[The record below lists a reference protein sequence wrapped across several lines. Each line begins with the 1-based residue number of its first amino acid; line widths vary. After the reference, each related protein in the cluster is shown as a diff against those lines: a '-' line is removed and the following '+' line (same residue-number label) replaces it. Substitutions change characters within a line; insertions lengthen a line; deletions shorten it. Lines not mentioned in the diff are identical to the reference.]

1 MTFGQALVHQRVQL
15 PAARGCS
22 RPMRRSVVM
31 RGSGRFFIGG
41 NWKCNGTIDSVTK
54 LVDELNA
61 GSVPSTVD
69 IVVAP
74 TFVHL
79 ERVQRTLKGPFQIGA
94 QDCWVSKGGA
104 FTGEVSAEMLHD
116 MGIPWVILG
125 HSERRSLCR
134 EDDEL
139 VGMKC
144 EYALSQGLKVIA
156 CVGETLEQRDS
167 GHMWDVLDAQLAA
180 IARHTSMDHWVDLVI
195 AYEPVWAIGTGVVA
209 TPEQAQASERLEGPG
224 AACEVHAHV
233 RKWIAQNVGPE
244 VADTLRILY
253 GGSVNEGNCGTLANL
268 EDVDGFLV
276 GGASLK
282 GPSFI
287 DICNAQNK
295 HS

>member
-1 MTFGQALVHQRVQL
+1 MFASTSLLHQRVQL
-15 PAARGCS
+15 QAARSPAAS
-22 RPMRRSVVM
+22 RAHRRMTIVA

-41 NWKCNGTIDSVTK
+41 NWKCNGTIDSVTQ
-54 LVDELNA
+54 LVKDLNA
-61 GSVPSTVD
+61 GSVPSTVE
-69 IVVAP
+69 IVVSP

-79 ERVQRTLKGPFQIGA
+79 DMVKRTLRAPFQVAA

-116 MGIPWVILG
+116 FGIPWVILG

-156 CVGETLEQRDS
+156 CIGETLEQRES
-167 GHMWDVLDAQLAA
+167 GHMWDVIDAQLQA
-180 IARHTSMDHWVDLVI
+180 IANHTTIGNWTNMVV

-209 TPEQAQASERLEGPG
+209 TPEQAQ
-224 AACEVHAHV
+224 EVHAHV
-233 RKWIAQNVGPE
+233 RAWVAKNVNPQ

-253 GGSVNEGNCGTLANL
+253 GGSVNDQNCETLANL

-287 DICNAQNK
+287 KICNSEHK